1 MSKCSF
7 NPVYGERGCEAGRDV
22 VAVLVHEGD
31 SVRGVDVDSSAGL
44 FFKKKSFFV
53 WEMQGLCS

>member
-1 MSKCSF
+1 MSKWRMSKCSF

-31 SVRGVDVDSSAGL
+31 SVRGVDVDSSPGL
-44 FFKKKSFFV
+44 FLKKIAIA
-53 WEMQGLCS
+53 

>member
-31 SVRGVDVDSSAGL
+31 SVRGVDVDSSPGL
-44 FFKKKSFFV
+44 FFKKSFLFGKSRFV
-53 WEMQGLCS
+53 